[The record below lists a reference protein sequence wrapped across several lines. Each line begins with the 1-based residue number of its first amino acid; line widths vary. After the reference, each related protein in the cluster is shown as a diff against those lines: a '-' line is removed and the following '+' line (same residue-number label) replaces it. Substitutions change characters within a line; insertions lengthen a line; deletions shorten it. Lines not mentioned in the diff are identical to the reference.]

1 MSFRGLWFDRWLI
14 ISKITRPSKS
24 REYQKAELTSG
35 DKILYTKDRPPTIA
49 VEGWVMKHKRN
60 DYTEVKDLLDEM
72 KRVLYNDSTDGKLIF
87 SDQDDRYWEAKFEG
101 EVTPEFVNRDAAKV
115 ELTFAL
121 PDGVAY
127 AIEYDV
133 FTNAVP
139 EQVNLFL
146 DSEFENYRK
155 YFKDWVKRDG
165 TYNGSNVVS
174 GDFRGLITLYGTREN
189 WFPETALV
197 TRPVEVKVGDYVS
210 FAVWMNIKVLSTN
223 SELHGRVILEERSK
237 AGGSILKRHIVD
249 PEPTEGEWQNITG
262 TIQITSEDT
271 TALCL
276 TFGVY
281 GDAYV
286 SISRPQFNLG
296 PTLNPYT
303 PSKLTVSDTVEV
315 TNAGTDIVY
324 PEIDVSMQGENGL
337 VGVVNS
343 NGGVLQFGNPG
354 DVDIQLSVRT
364 DRVIDFGMRGSQPE
378 LTLND
383 TSLPSLYP
391 YLHGNT
397 ARPNLI
403 QGDVAWDKP
412 EEVYPV
418 FRGVGD
424 IGVWHGPKLSAQIPK
439 SRNNTSDG
447 DFLSA
452 QRFGFTQNGQTAR
465 ARMEFVIADENKN
478 VFMGMIVRDST
489 TLSSELIVEFWYK
502 DKMIQST
509 ALDRRKFNGNFFQVH
524 LDRMKQNTELR
535 WQFGQ
540 IRALNPAND
549 GAFTSEV
556 HEFIMKFPEREL
568 TNAVYFSTWFMR
580 YSNQHVLL
588 LNWTDSKFLWT
599 NQGSW
604 TNIENL
610 FDDKDQLSINT
621 KTRKIMLNN
630 VENRELHKLGNQYN
644 KFQLGYGNHEFK
656 VVPSEWALPP
666 IVTVKIQKTF
676 L

>member
-35 DKILYTKDRPPTIA
+35 DKILYAKDRPSTII
-49 VEGWVMKHKRN
+49 VEGWTMKHKRN

-101 EVTPEFVNRDAAKV
+101 EITPEFVNRDAAKV
-115 ELTFAL
+115 ELTFAV

-146 DSEFENYRK
+146 DSEFENYHK

-165 TYNGSNVVS
+165 SYNGSNVVS
-174 GDFRGLITLYGTREN
+174 GDFRDLVTLYGREN
-189 WFPETALV
+189 WFPETTLV

-210 FAVWMNIKVLSTN
+210 FAVLMNLKALSTN
-223 SELHGRVILEERSK
+223 SDLHGRVILEERSK
-237 AGGSILKRHIVD
+237 VGGSILKRHIVD
-249 PEPTEGEWQNITG
+249 PEPMEGQWQNIAD

-281 GDAYV
+281 GNAYV
-286 SISRPQFNLG
+286 SICRPQFNLG
-296 PTLNPYT
+296 STLNPYT
-303 PSKLTVSDTVEV
+303 PSNLTVSDTVEV
-315 TNAGTDIVY
+315 TNAGTDIAY
-324 PEIDVSMQGENGL
+324 PEIDVAMQGENGL
-337 VGVVNS
+337 VGIVNS

-354 DVDIQLSVRT
+354 DVDIQHSVRV
-364 DRVIDFGMRGSQPE
+364 DHVINFGMRGSQPE

-383 TSLPSLYP
+383 TSLPSMYP
-391 YLHGNT
+391 NYLVNPGT
-397 ARPNLI
+397 PNLV

-418 FRGVGD
+418 FKGVGD
-424 IGVWHGPKLSAQIPK
+424 IGVWHGPRLSAQIPK

-452 QRFGFTQNGQTAR
+452 QRIGFTQNGQTAR
-465 ARMEFVIADENKN
+465 ARMEFVIADENKD

-489 TLSSELIVEFWYK
+489 SLSAELIVEFWYK
-502 DKMIQST
+502 DKLIQST
-509 ALDRRKFNGNFFQVH
+509 SLDRRKFNGNFFQVH
-524 LDRMKQNTELR
+524 MDKMKQNTELR

-540 IRALNPAND
+540 IRSLNPAND
-549 GAFTSEV
+549 GAITSEV
-556 HEFIMKFPEREL
+556 HEFVMKFPEREL
-568 TNAVYFSTWFMR
+568 TNAVYISTWFMR
-580 YSNQHVLL
+580 YSNQHHILMS
-588 LNWTDSKFLWT
+588 WTDSKFLWT

-610 FDDKDQLSINT
+610 FEDKDQLSIDT
-621 KTRKIMLNN
+621 RTRKIMLNN

-644 KFQLGYGNHEFK
+644 KFRLGYGNHKFQI
-656 VVPSEWALPP
+656 VPSEWALPP